1 MTKISEDLLQGKTL
15 KVYWFLLE
23 HANSGV
29 REIDRQLGF
38 NSPSTVLY
46 HINKLV
52 EVGLV
57 EKTTQDKYTAKEY
70 VSSGILGLYL
80 KIGPKMIPRIVFYL
94 SFFIA
99 FLVLYFF
106 LLISRNPFVFYFE
119 DFFTILISLSGIF
132 FFTIEFYRIWTL
144 KPL

>member
-80 KIGPKMIPRIVFYL
+80 KIGPG
-94 SFFIA
+94 S
-99 FLVLYFF
+99 VLG
-106 LLISRNPFVFYFE
+106 FE
-119 DFFTILISLSGIF
+119 PWSWNFRVSLSRKLQVREIPK
-132 FFTIEFYRIWTL
+132 EFS
-144 KPL
+144 